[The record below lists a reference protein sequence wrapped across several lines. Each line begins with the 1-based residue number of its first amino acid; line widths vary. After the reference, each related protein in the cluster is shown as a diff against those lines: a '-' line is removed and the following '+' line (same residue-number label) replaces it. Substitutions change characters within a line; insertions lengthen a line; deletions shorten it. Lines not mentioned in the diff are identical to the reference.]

1 MEVHYLKSG
10 TFKAEDFAQ
19 PMVMALGFFDGV
31 HRGHQQVINTARKFA
46 QEKQLPLAVMTF
58 DRHSSMLFTDPE
70 TTEFRYL
77 NTLDEKIRLM
87 GHQQVDQLF
96 VVEFSRDFAGL
107 SPETF
112 VQQYLVDLQVQV
124 AVAGF
129 DFTFGKF
136 GLGNMEL
143 LEQLSQGQ
151 FLTITVPKKDELAEK
166 ISSTRIRKV
175 IELGEM
181 DAAVR
186 LLGHEYVVTGQ
197 LQADGTVTI
206 TNRYQQ
212 LPPQG
217 EYTCQIEIDG
227 EVHQSLIAV
236 KEPDVQPVPQNL
248 WVDLSAF
255 SAESLKNYTEVKLTW
270 LGQANSYQEVL
281 PTDQAES
288 C

>member
-124 AVAGF
+124 AVAEF

-186 LLGHEYVVTGQ
+186 LLGHEYVVTG
-197 LQADGTVTI
+197 
-206 TNRYQQ
+206 Q